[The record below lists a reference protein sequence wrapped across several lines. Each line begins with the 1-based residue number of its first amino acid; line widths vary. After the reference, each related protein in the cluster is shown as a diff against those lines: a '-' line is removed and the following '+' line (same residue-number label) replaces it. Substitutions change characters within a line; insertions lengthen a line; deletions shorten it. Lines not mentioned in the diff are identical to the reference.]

1 VVVIE
6 ARLHL
11 RRLATGEL
19 GHRRRAG
26 ATSTPRLMSLRR
38 KRKSS
43 RMMPVRAAR
52 ISWSLGSTVQ
62 SQQPFRMSSRRFL
75 SHVSALKVRTW

>member
-43 RMMPVRAAR
+43 RRTPAA
-52 ISWSLGSTVQ
+52 SSLVAVVAKEAFINAT
-62 SQQPFRMSSRRFL
+62 
-75 SHVSALKVRTW
+75 AKI